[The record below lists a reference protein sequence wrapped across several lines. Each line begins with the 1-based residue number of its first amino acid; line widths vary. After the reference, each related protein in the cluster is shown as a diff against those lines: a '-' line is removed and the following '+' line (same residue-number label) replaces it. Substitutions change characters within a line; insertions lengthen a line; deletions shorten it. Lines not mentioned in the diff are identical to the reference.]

1 MEHILKLEQ
10 LSKIYGKTKV
20 VDRFSL
26 TMEKG
31 HIYGLIGPN
40 GAGKT
45 TIMKMIAGLSKPDEG
60 TIELFGDGKN
70 LEDKRSRMSFMLEA
84 PYLDGSMTAAQNME
98 YIRYVR
104 GVASRERIREI
115 LELTGLGDT
124 GKKAVRQFS
133 LGMRQRLGI
142 AMALLP
148 GPEIMIL
155 DEPVNGLDPEGI
167 VDVRNILRKLCEE
180 ERITIV
186 ISSHLLSELAEL
198 CTDFAIINQGKLVD
212 SFSAEELEKKC
223 KTFITIQTNDI
234 QKTVTVLEKQLQI
247 KDYKVV
253 QNDEIHLFERLEELE
268 TISKTITDSGL
279 IITKFVTEGESLEE
293 YYLSKVTVCE
303 ETEKRRGLFIA
314 KNTKKAD
321 KGGRRA

>member
-1 MEHILKLEQ
+1 M
-10 LSKIYGKTKV
+10 
-20 VDRFSL
+20 
-26 TMEKG
+26 
-31 HIYGLIGPN
+31 
-40 GAGKT
+40 
-45 TIMKMIAGLSKPDEG
+45 
-60 TIELFGDGKN
+60 
-70 LEDKRSRMSFMLEA
+70 
-84 PYLDGSMTAAQNME
+84 
-98 YIRYVR
+98 
-104 GVASRERIREI
+104 
-115 LELTGLGDT
+115 
-124 GKKAVRQFS
+124 
-133 LGMRQRLGI
+133 
-142 AMALLP
+142 
-148 GPEIMIL
+148 
-155 DEPVNGLDPEGI
+155 
-167 VDVRNILRKLCEE
+167 
-180 ERITIV
+180 
-186 ISSHLLSELAEL
+186 
-198 CTDFAIINQGKLVD
+198 D